1 MVNIVTNTRKIETN
15 AKRNDLNRAKTENRQ
30 RIESSEIYCGKDA

>member
-15 AKRNDLNRAKTENRQ
+15 TKRNDLNRAKMENRQ
-30 RIESSEIYCGKDA
+30 RIKSSEIYCGKDA

>member
-1 MVNIVTNTRKIETN
+1 MVNILTNTHKFETN
-15 AKRNDLNRAKTENRQ
+15 AKTTDLNRAKTKNRQ